1 MIWNETKECM
11 SRDEMLDLQGKRLV
25 MLVKR
30 MYYNTDYYRKK
41 MQQKGVEPGD
51 IKSIED
57 LDKLPFTTKEDL
69 KNTYPFGMFAV
80 PQSEIVRYHTASG
93 TDGIDTVVGYTRN
106 DIDIWSECVAR
117 SIYMAGLNRDDVI
130 QVAYNYSMF
139 NGGLGAHYGAEKVG
153 AAVLPTSS
161 HSTPQLVKLIQ
172 DLGVTGIMGTPTY
185 LLNIAQTIEDMGL
198 VGKTTLKAAMCGTEL
213 WPAHMRDKVQQK
225 LGIKAFDIYGLS
237 ELAGP
242 GVACECSCQ
251 KGMHVQEDY
260 FLAEVLNPQT
270 LKPVSDGESGEL
282 VFTTLHKEGIP
293 LIRYRTMDISSITH
307 EKCECGRTTARIR
320 RLGEKAGD
328 LLVIRGNHVRPDE
341 ITSALLQIS
350 DISASYKISVCREHS
365 FDMVD
370 VFIKPDSDCDTV
382 EAERVK
388 QKVEKVLHS
397 LIGMPPRITIVDKE
411 IAGSFGDEK
420 VSVVDNRNC
429 T

>member
-11 SRDEMLDLQGKRLV
+11 SRDEMLDLQGRRLV

-30 MYYNTDYYRKK
+30 MYYGTDYYRKK
-41 MQQKGVEPGD
+41 MQKQGVEPGD

-80 PQSEIVRYHTASG
+80 PQSEIVRYHTSSG
-93 TDGIDTVVGYTRN
+93 MDGIDTVVGYTRN

-185 LLNIAQTIEDMGL
+185 LLHIAQTIEEMGL
-198 VGKTTLKAAMCGTEL
+198 VGKTKLKAAMCGVEL
-213 WPAHMRDKVQQK
+213 WPMHMRDKVQQK
-225 LGIKAFDIYGLS
+225 LGIKAYDIYGLS

-242 GVACECSCQ
+242 
-251 KGMHVQEDY
+251 
-260 FLAEVLNPQT
+260 
-270 LKPVSDGESGEL
+270 VSAVVRRGCM
-282 VFTTLHKEGIP
+282 F
-293 LIRYRTMDISSITH
+293 RRTIFWQR
-307 EKCECGRTTARIR
+307 C
-320 RLGEKAGD
+320 
-328 LLVIRGNHVRPDE
+328 
-341 ITSALLQIS
+341 
-350 DISASYKISVCREHS
+350 
-365 FDMVD
+365 
-370 VFIKPDSDCDTV
+370 
-382 EAERVK
+382 
-388 QKVEKVLHS
+388 
-397 LIGMPPRITIVDKE
+397 
-411 IAGSFGDEK
+411 
-420 VSVVDNRNC
+420 
-429 T
+429 

>member
-341 ITSALLQIS
+341 ITSTLLQIS
-350 DISASYKISVCREHS
+350 DISASYKISICREHS

-370 VFIKPDSDCDTV
+370 VFIKPDSDCGTIEV
-382 EAERVK
+382 ERVK

>member
-11 SRDEMLDLQGKRLV
+11 SRDEMLDLQGRRLV

-30 MYYNTDYYRKK
+30 MYYGTDYYRKK
-41 MQQKGVEPGD
+41 MQKQGVEPGD

-80 PQSEIVRYHTASG
+80 PQSEIVRYHTSSG
-93 TDGIDTVVGYTRN
+93 MDGIDTVVGYTRN

-185 LLNIAQTIEDMGL
+185 LLHIAQTIEEMGL
-198 VGKTTLKAAMCGTEL
+198 VGKTKLKAAMCGVEL
-213 WPAHMRDKVQQK
+213 WPMHMRDKVQQK
-225 LGIKAFDIYGLS
+225 LGIKAYDIYGLS

-270 LKPVSDGESGEL
+270 LKPLPDGESGEL

-293 LIRYRTMDISSITH
+293 LIRYRTMDITSITH

-320 RLGEKAGD
+320 RLGEKAGE

-341 ITSALLQIS
+341 ITSALLRIS

-365 FDMVD
+365 FDMGD
-370 VFIKPDSDCDTV
+370 VFIKPDLDCDTI

-397 LIGMPPRITIVDKE
+397 LIGMPPRISIVDKE
-411 IAGSFGDEK
+411 IAGTFGDEK
-420 VSVVDNRNC
+420 VTVVDNRNC

>member
-185 LLNIAQTIEDMGL
+185 LLNIAQTIEDVGL

-213 WPAHMRDKVQQK
+213 WPVHMRDKVQQK

-388 QKVEKVLHS
+388 KKVEKVLHS

>member
-388 QKVEKVLHS
+388 KKVEKVLHS

>member
-11 SRDEMLDLQGKRLV
+11 SRDEMLDLQGRRLV

-30 MYYNTDYYRKK
+30 MYYGTDYYRKK
-41 MQQKGVEPGD
+41 MQKQGVEPGD

-80 PQSEIVRYHTASG
+80 PQSEIVRYHTSSG
-93 TDGIDTVVGYTRN
+93 MDGIDTVVGYTRN

-185 LLNIAQTIEDMGL
+185 LLHIAQTIEEMGL
-198 VGKTTLKAAMCGTEL
+198 VGKTKLKAAMCGVEL
-213 WPAHMRDKVQQK
+213 WPMHMRDKVQQK
-225 LGIKAFDIYGLS
+225 LGIKAYDIYGLS

-270 LKPVSDGESGEL
+270 LKPVPDGESGEL

-293 LIRYRTMDISSITH
+293 LIRYRTMDITSITH

-320 RLGEKAGD
+320 RLGEKAGE

-341 ITSALLQIS
+341 ITSALLRIS

-370 VFIKPDSDCDTV
+370 VFIKPDLDCDTI

-397 LIGMPPRITIVDKE
+397 LIGMPPRISIVDKE
-411 IAGSFGDEK
+411 IAGTFGDEK
-420 VSVVDNRNC
+420 VTVVDNRNC
-429 T
+429 M

>member
-11 SRDEMLDLQGKRLV
+11 SRDEILDLQGKRLV

-30 MYYNTDYYRKK
+30 MYNGTEYYRKK
-41 MQQKGVEPGD
+41 MQKQGVEPGD
-51 IKSIED
+51 IKSIDD
-57 LDKLPFTTKEDL
+57 LNKLPFTTKEDL

-93 TDGIDTVVGYTRN
+93 ADGMEMVVGYTRN

-139 NGGLGAHYGAEKVG
+139 NGGLGTHYGAEKVG

-185 LLNIAQTIEDMGL
+185 LLNIAQTIEEMGL
-198 VGKTTLKAAMCGTEL
+198 SGKTKLKAAMCGAEL
-213 WPAHMRDKVQQK
+213 WPVHMRDKVQQK
-225 LGIKAFDIYGLS
+225 LGLKAYDIYGLS

-242 GVACECSCQ
+242 GVACECKFQ
-251 KGMHVQEDY
+251 RGMHVQEDY

-293 LIRYRTMDISSITH
+293 LIRYRTRDITSITH
-307 EKCECGRTTARIR
+307 EKCECGRTTARIK

-328 LLVIRGNHVRPDE
+328 TVSIRGSNVSLE
-341 ITSALLQIS
+341 KITSTLLRLS
-350 DISASYKISVCREHS
+350 DISASYKVSVCREHN

-370 VFIKPDSDCDTV
+370 VLIEPDSVQGAFSTDD
-382 EAERVK
+382 VK
-388 QKVEKVLHS
+388 EKVEKALHKV
-397 LIGMPPRITIVDKE
+397 IGMSPRVSITEQGISGNVD
-411 IAGSFGDEK
+411 DER

-429 T
+429 Q

>member
-185 LLNIAQTIEDMGL
+185 LLNIAQTIEDVGL

-388 QKVEKVLHS
+388 KKVEKVLHS

>member
-185 LLNIAQTIEDMGL
+185 LLHIAQTIEEMGL
-198 VGKTTLKAAMCGTEL
+198 AGKTTLKAAMCGTEL

-225 LGIKAFDIYGLS
+225 LGIKAYDIYGLS

-388 QKVEKVLHS
+388 KKVEKVLHS

>member
-11 SRDEMLDLQGKRLV
+11 SRDEMLDLQGRRLV

-30 MYYNTDYYRKK
+30 MYYGTDYYRKK
-41 MQQKGVEPGD
+41 MQKQGVEPGD

-80 PQSEIVRYHTASG
+80 PQSEIVRYHTSSG
-93 TDGIDTVVGYTRN
+93 MDGIDTVVGYTRN

-185 LLNIAQTIEDMGL
+185 LLHIAQTIEEMGL
-198 VGKTTLKAAMCGTEL
+198 VGKTKLKAAMCGVEL
-213 WPAHMRDKVQQK
+213 WPMHMRDKVQQK
-225 LGIKAFDIYGLS
+225 LGIKAYDIYGLS

-270 LKPVSDGESGEL
+270 LKPVPDGESGEL

-293 LIRYRTMDISSITH
+293 LIRYRTMDITSITH

-320 RLGEKAGD
+320 RLGEKAGE

-341 ITSALLQIS
+341 ITSALLRIS

-370 VFIKPDSDCDTV
+370 VFIKPDLDCDTI

-397 LIGMPPRITIVDKE
+397 LIGMPPRISIVDKE
-411 IAGSFGDEK
+411 IAGTFGDEK
-420 VSVVDNRNC
+420 VTVGSRR
-429 T
+429 

>member
-185 LLNIAQTIEDMGL
+185 LLNIAQTIEDVGL